1 MLIYVQ
7 VLRAPSTDPLSWQLS
22 LLDAEVTQILQG
34 RFKGRAPQ
42 EAKHTF
48 LKKVRRTRI
57 HNDET
62 RATND

>member
-1 MLIYVQ
+1 VLIYVQ

-48 LKKVRRTRI
+48 LKKVRRIRI
-57 HNDET
+57 HS
-62 RATND
+62 